1 MANKKSNKEIAR
13 EMTLGLPE
21 EFQHVMVTLVEATFN
36 LWETMSEEDR
46 AEFDDDP
53 AHFMG
58 EQIFHA
64 VGFIIGLDEE
74 ED

>member
-21 EFQHVMVTLVEATFN
+21 EFQHVMVTLVEAAFN
-36 LWETMSEEDR
+36 LWESLDEEDR
-46 AEFDDDP
+46 AKFDDNP

-64 VGFIIGLDEE
+64 VAFIVGLDEE

>member
-1 MANKKSNKEIAR
+1 MANKKSDKEIAR
-13 EMTLGLPE
+13 ELTLGLPE

-36 LWETMSEEDR
+36 LWENLTEEER

-58 EQIFHA
+58 EQIFRA
-64 VGFIIGLDEE
+64 VAFIVGLDEE
-74 ED
+74 D